1 MVLPDWSKDLNLNL
15 HLPKSTQQI
24 SLGELSVGRSPK
36 STLATAPAVSHWGE
50 VSLHLPTG
58 HSAHWHHN
66 QVGLTKSSIKIRPT
80 TTGENFHSARRIFR
94 KPWESPLRPDKFS
107 WPQMFTWSWKS
118 LFGQEKFHSLGNFAS
133 AKMILNNPT
142 NLHDFL
148 IGIPT
153 NWCIIWFLFCL
164 VGRNIVRDLCAAFLI
179 QLLAEYSCIEVDT
192 HSPAHTKIKMMKSDT
207 GQKSCNAMN
216 CWT

>member
-50 VSLHLPTG
+50 VSLHLPT
-58 HSAHWHHN
+58 AHWHHN
-66 QVGLTKSSIKIRPT
+66 QVGLTKSSIKIRQT
-80 TTGENFHSARRIFR
+80 TTGENFYSARRIFW

-118 LFGQEKFHSLGNFAS
+118 LFGQEKFHSFGE
-133 AKMILNNPT
+133 
-142 NLHDFL
+142 
-148 IGIPT
+148 
-153 NWCIIWFLFCL
+153 FCL
-164 VGRNIVRDLCAAFLI
+164 SKDDFKQSNKFTWFFNWYPNQLMYHLIFVLPRRTQYCPWLVCCIFNSAFSRI
-179 QLLAEYSCIEVDT
+179 FV
-192 HSPAHTKIKMMKSDT
+192 H
-207 GQKSCNAMN
+207 
-216 CWT
+216 